1 MRGNTQSEI
10 TRARAERDELR
21 IAFLDGKISEPRFV
35 DCADEAGMPPRD
47 IEAWL
52 AYVRTQDGGLS

>member
-1 MRGNTQSEI
+1 MTVKTHDPAS
-10 TRARAERDELR
+10 ERDMLR
-21 IAFLDGKISEPRFV
+21 AGFLNGEISEPRFV
-35 DCADEAGMPPRD
+35 DCADEAGMPPRE